1 MFALYRKFHGCNT
14 ALLSLTE
21 QWRKKLDKH
30 KIIGLVSMDFVER
43 FRYIGYHMIWLFSN
57 CENMEL
63 IGKQLIL
70 LTIAYRVSNNA
81 WNSVTRF
88 LPGSRSL
95 KEFPTGHDW
104 ERYYSIF
111 SWTTCIAQ
119 WSTPLF
125 QPMLTTRK
133 FSKPEMRLIW
143 KLKRL
148 LTQILVGYMDKWYE
162 ENEMRR
168 NHQKYKVMV
177 LRKTTEN
184 PVFKCASYCNRKR
197 NWP

>member
-125 QPMLTTRK
+125 QPMLTTHK

-148 LTQILVGYMDKWYE
+148 LTQILVGFSDIWT
-162 ENEMRR
+162 NGT
-168 NHQKYKVMV
+168 
-177 LRKTTEN
+177 RKTKWDEIT
-184 PVFKCASYCNRKR
+184 R
-197 NWP
+197 NTR